1 MQKMG
6 RRCRKSDCDA
16 RPDCDSQSSRGK
28 PPASQTKIGGE
39 TMPLAQV
46 RGVNINYKVLGD
58 HGPWVA
64 LSPGG
69 RRDISGIEL
78 LAGKVAETGHRV
90 VVFDRRNCGASDVVI
105 DGQDSEYE
113 IWADDI
119 HELLRQLGA
128 LPAFIG
134 GRSSGCRTSLLFA
147 WCHPEAV
154 KGLLLW
160 RVTGGRFACE
170 RLAEEYYGQYIA
182 AAKQGSMA
190 KVCEMEHWKER
201 IEARPQNR
209 DALMKITPERFITVM
224 SHWREY
230 FLKGADLPV
239 IGASEEELKSIKVPA
254 CIVPGNDNTHGRQTG
269 ENLGRLLPKSEVHIL
284 FPKHY
289 DEPLSPREEWDEKA
303 GEMAVL
309 FGDFIKRAAA

>member
-1 MQKMG
+1 
-6 RRCRKSDCDA
+6 
-16 RPDCDSQSSRGK
+16 
-28 PPASQTKIGGE
+28 
-39 TMPLAQV
+39 MPTAKV

-58 HGPWVA
+58 QGPWVA

-69 RRDISGIEL
+69 RRDISGIERQAKA
-78 LAGKVAETGHRV
+78 LAALGYRV
-90 VVFDRRNCGASDVVI
+90 VIFDRRNCGASDVVI
-105 DGQDSEYE
+105 DGSESEYE

-119 HELLRQLGA
+119 HELLSQLGA
-128 LPAFIG
+128 LPAVVG
-134 GRSSGCRTSLLFA
+134 GSSSGCRTALLIA
-147 WCHPEAV
+147 LRHPQAV
-154 KGLLLW
+154 RGLLLW

-182 AAKQGSMA
+182 AAKKGGMA
-190 KVCEMEHWKER
+190 AVCEMEHWKER
-201 IEARPQNR
+201 IEAKPENR
-209 DALMKITPERFITVM
+209 NALMQMPPEHFISVM

-239 IGASEEELKSIKVPA
+239 IGASEEDLRSIKVPA

-269 ENLGRLLPKSEVHIL
+269 ENLGRLIQKSEVHVL

-303 GEMAVL
+303 GDMAAL
-309 FGDFIKRAAA
+309 FSDFMKRAATASAA

>member
-1 MQKMG
+1 
-6 RRCRKSDCDA
+6 
-16 RPDCDSQSSRGK
+16 
-28 PPASQTKIGGE
+28 
-39 TMPLAQV
+39 MPLANV

-58 HGPWVA
+58 QGPWVA

-78 LAGKVAETGHRV
+78 LAGEVAKRGHRV
-90 VVFDRRNCGASDVVI
+90 AIFDRRNCGASDVVI

-113 IWADDI
+113 IWSDDV
-119 HELLRQLGA
+119 HELLRQLDA

-134 GRSSGCRTSLLFA
+134 GSSSGCRTSLLFA
-147 WCHPEAV
+147 LRHPEAV

-182 AAKQGSMA
+182 AAKQGGMA
-190 KVCEMEHWKER
+190 AVCDMEHWKER

-209 DALMKITPERFITVM
+209 DALMKMNPERFITVM
-224 SHWREY
+224 SHWRDY

-239 IGASEEELKSIKVPA
+239 IGASAEELKSIKVPA

-269 ENLGRLLPKSEVHIL
+269 ENLGRLVQKSEVHIL

-303 GEMAVL
+303 GEMAGL
-309 FGDFIKRAAA
+309 FSDFMKRSTAQAA

>member
-1 MQKMG
+1 MAMSTAK
-6 RRCRKSDCDA
+6 
-16 RPDCDSQSSRGK
+16 
-28 PPASQTKIGGE
+28 
-39 TMPLAQV
+39 V
-46 RGVNINYKVLGD
+46 RGVNINYKVLGN

-78 LAGKVAETGHRV
+78 QASRLAGEGHRV
-90 VVFDRRNCGASDVVI
+90 VIFDRRNCGASDVVI
-105 DGQDSEYE
+105 DGDASEYE

-119 HELLRQLGA
+119 HELLSQLGA
-128 LPAFIG
+128 LPAFAG
-134 GRSSGCRTSLLFA
+134 GSSSGCRTALLFA
-147 WCHPEAV
+147 LRHPQSV
-154 KGLLLW
+154 RGLLLW
-160 RVTGGRFACE
+160 RVTGGRFAAE
-170 RLAEEYYGQYIA
+170 RLAEEYYGQYIT
-182 AAKQGSMA
+182 AAKRGGMA
-190 KVCEMEHWKER
+190 AVCEMEHWKER
-201 IEARPQNR
+201 IEAKPENR
-209 DALMKITPERFITVM
+209 AALMNMTAERFIAVM

-239 IGASEEELKSIKVPA
+239 IGANEEDLRSIKVAA

-303 GEMAVL
+303 GEMAAL
-309 FGDFIKRAAA
+309 FSAFIKRSESAGA

>member
-1 MQKMG
+1 
-6 RRCRKSDCDA
+6 
-16 RPDCDSQSSRGK
+16 
-28 PPASQTKIGGE
+28 
-39 TMPLAQV
+39 MPLAQV

-105 DGQDSEYE
+105 DGEDSEYE

-134 GRSSGCRTSLLFA
+134 GSSSGCRTSLLFA
-147 WCHPEAV
+147 LRHPEATR
-154 KGLLLW
+154 GLLLW

-182 AAKQGSMA
+182 AAKQGGMA

-209 DALMKITPERFITVM
+209 DALMKMTPERFITVM
-224 SHWREY
+224 THWREY

-239 IGASEEELKSIKVPA
+239 IGASEKDLKSIKVPA

-269 ENLGRLLPKSEVHIL
+269 ENLGHLLPKSEVHIL

-309 FGDFIKRAAA
+309 FGDFIKRSAA

>member
-1 MQKMG
+1 
-6 RRCRKSDCDA
+6 
-16 RPDCDSQSSRGK
+16 
-28 PPASQTKIGGE
+28 
-39 TMPLAQV
+39 MPVAKV

-78 LAGKVAETGHRV
+78 LATRLATEGHRV
-90 VVFDRRNCGASDVVI
+90 AIFDRRNCGASDVVI
-105 DGQDSEYE
+105 DGEESEYE

-119 HELLRQLGA
+119 HELLSQLGA
-128 LPAFIG
+128 LPAVVG
-134 GRSSGCRTSLLFA
+134 GSSSGCRTALLFA
-147 WCHPEAV
+147 LRHPQSV
-154 KGLLLW
+154 RGLLLW

-170 RLAEEYYGQYIA
+170 RLAEEYYGQFIE
-182 AAKQGSMA
+182 AAKKGGMA
-190 KVCEMEHWKER
+190 AVCEMEHWKER
-201 IEARPQNR
+201 IEARPENR
-209 DALMKITPERFITVM
+209 DALMKMDPARFIEVM

-239 IGASEEELKSIKVPA
+239 IGATEADLKSIKVRA
-254 CIVPGNDNTHGRQTG
+254 CIIPGNDNTHGRQTG
-269 ENLGRLLPKSEVHIL
+269 ENLGRLIQKSEVHVL

-303 GEMAVL
+303 GEMAAL
-309 FGDFIKRAAA
+309 FAAFIKRSATIGA

>member
-1 MQKMG
+1 
-6 RRCRKSDCDA
+6 
-16 RPDCDSQSSRGK
+16 
-28 PPASQTKIGGE
+28 
-39 TMPLAQV
+39 MPLAQV
-46 RGVNINYKVLGD
+46 RGVNINYKVLGN

-134 GRSSGCRTSLLFA
+134 GSSSGCRTSLLFA
-147 WCHPEAV
+147 LRHPDATR
-154 KGLLLW
+154 GLLLW

-209 DALMKITPERFITVM
+209 DALMKITPQRFITVM

-309 FGDFIKRAAA
+309 FGDFMKGAAA